1 MKALIQR
8 VLRGN
13 VSVGNKIVGK
23 ISRGYVVLL
32 GVRTGD
38 TEKNALYLAHK
49 TVSLRVFPD
58 NNQRMNLSIQD
69 INGEILV
76 IPQFTL
82 YADTKKG
89 CRPSF
94 INAAPPEIAEVL
106 YNTYVNALRR
116 AIGNHHVAT
125 GTFRETM
132 TVEIINNGPVTIEI
146 ISEGE
151 V

>member
-13 VSVGNKIVGK
+13 VSVDNKIVGE

-32 GVRTGD
+32 GVKTGD

-58 NNQRMNLSIQD
+58 DNQRMNLSIQD
-69 INGEILV
+69 IKGEILV
-76 IPQFTL
+76 ISQFTL

-94 INAAPPEIAEVL
+94 INAAPPEIAESL
-106 YNTYVNALRR
+106 YNIYVNALRH
-116 AIGNHHVAT
+116 ALGNHRVST
-125 GTFRETM
+125 GIFRKIM
-132 TVEIINNGPVTIEI
+132 TVEVINDGPVTIEI
-146 ISEGE
+146 VSA
-151 V
+151 